1 MIEFILILALTVLSA
16 FFLPFWKAV
25 VCAALLLLFY
35 FAVEWFMDYDW
46 RGK

>member
-1 MIEFILILALTVLSA
+1 MIEFILILILSVLSA

-25 VCAALLLLFY
+25 VCIALLMLLY

>member
-25 VCAALLLLFY
+25 ACIALLMLLY
-35 FAVEWFMDYDW
+35 FAVEWFLDYDW

>member
-1 MIEFILILALTVLSA
+1 MIEFILILILSVLSA

-25 VCAALLLLFY
+25 VYIALLMLLY
-35 FAVEWFMDYDW
+35 FAVEWLMDYDW